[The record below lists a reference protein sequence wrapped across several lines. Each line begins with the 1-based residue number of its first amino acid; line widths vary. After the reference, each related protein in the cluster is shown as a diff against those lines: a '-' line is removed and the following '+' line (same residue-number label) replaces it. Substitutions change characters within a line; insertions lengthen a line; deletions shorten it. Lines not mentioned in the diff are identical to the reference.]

1 MWECENFYIFAK
13 VAFLSKQVLDSQ
25 SNQLPPFIEHLLCSK
40 YIFILF
46 DHYNNFMKYIQFY
59 HPNLQMRKLRP
70 KAVEYNFVQ
79 SENYEVVELRF
90 IQSL

>member
-70 KAVEYNFVQ
+70 RERWEFVLG
-79 SENYEVVELRF
+79 YTF
-90 IQSL
+90 DIQIL